1 MTQAGKDAS
10 NYFFRYLSYLGR
22 ELSLSCLLVPHKRR
36 HHFCHQNAPFRPQ
49 FSPLKKNFT
58 TGRCWMSLY
67 HARKHPMKS
76 VARQLRQER
85 LPRVN
90 LRTLRTGGI
99 VVVCWLLLFK
109 RDDLGDTTIVDQLH
123 PTKSACGEKSF
134 KCALTCGS
142 IQVVATVETIECKTA
157 ALL

>member
-1 MTQAGKDAS
+1 MD
-10 NYFFRYLSYLGR
+10 
-22 ELSLSCLLVPHKRR
+22 CHLVPHKRR

-99 VVVCWLLLFK
+99 VDFRCLLLFQ
-109 RDDLGDTTIVDQLH
+109 RDDLGDIIYRVVDQLH
-123 PTKSACGEKSF
+123 RTKSACGEKSL